1 MYVPIDITFIV
12 CRHDTNKY
20 MLVLRYYSNIKNNK
34 IQISFLSSTSFTF
47 TFYTIT
53 VGNHMMK
60 HPFTTTIVVVIAIIL
75 QSSFL
80 STKAFH
86 VSSSFP
92 LVSVVELAP
101 SIVHSHRVS
110 SSLSKTM
117 LHLRLSDSAKGG
129 TPSSSNDNNDD
140 TLSIIQQQQILEQQE
155 KLLEQQELILRQ
167 QVSRSTSSAAS
178 SIPNSIIQS
187 NNINNGNNSNK
198 AMDPLFASMTRID
211 PTSSELNEGPVT
223 NVPGIGEVP
232 TSQVKFLAAPLV
244 RFFQKVFSLHF
255 FTLQNLIIFCYKT
268 IFC

>member
-1 MYVPIDITFIV
+1 MI
-12 CRHDTNKY
+12 
-20 MLVLRYYSNIKNNK
+20 SN
-34 IQISFLSSTSFTF
+34 
-47 TFYTIT
+47 
-53 VGNHMMK
+53 
-60 HPFTTTIVVVIAIIL
+60 
-75 QSSFL
+75 
-80 STKAFH
+80 
-86 VSSSFP
+86 
-92 LVSVVELAP
+92 
-101 SIVHSHRVS
+101 RVS

-244 RFFQKVFSLHF
+244 LSLIGFSVSLIFGYRSLMETGSNSDGGSTTSDNNKKVMVRQNNGGEDRIAKLKKAFLEPRNLRSTPAGIGSSYSSTAYGSGESGKENKNGEEKCRGLCSDQYNSFQFIEGFMNGISGK
-255 FTLQNLIIFCYKT
+255 Q
-268 IFC
+268 